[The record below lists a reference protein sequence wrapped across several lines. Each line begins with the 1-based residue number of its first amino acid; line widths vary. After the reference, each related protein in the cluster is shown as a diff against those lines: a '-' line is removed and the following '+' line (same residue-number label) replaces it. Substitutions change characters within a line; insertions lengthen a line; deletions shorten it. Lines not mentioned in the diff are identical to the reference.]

1 MTISSVWL
9 LMKSWLL
16 KSWPNSG
23 NWSMPGSP
31 LTACLVCSWIRPAIA
46 IEPPDGI
53 SSVVSAHRVLIDG
66 MVTELTVEAVTD
78 CDSVIEL
85 SFDNSDTS
93 VITRRL
99 IRPWVSTIGVKLRE
113 MPNFLKLI
121 WVVQTC
127 VVGSQEYPAGTGNS
141 PPAIKV
147 ADSPEMAVRLGS

>member
-9 LMKSWLL
+9 LTKSWLL
-16 KSWPNSG
+16 NSAPKTGRESRPG
-23 NWSMPGSP
+23 NP
-31 LTACLVCSWIRPAIA
+31 LMACLVCSWIRPAIA

-53 SSVVSAHRVLIDG
+53 SSVVSARRVLIDG
-66 MVTELTVEAVTD
+66 IVTELTVEAVTD

-99 IRPWVSTIGVKLRE
+99 IRPSVSTIGVKLRE
-113 MPNFLKLI
+113 IPNFLKLI

-127 VVGSQEYPAGTGNS
+127 VVGSQEYRS
-141 PPAIKV
+141 EERRV
-147 ADSPEMAVRLGS
+147 